1 MNRDMAP
8 APRRKGGEGP
18 GSEVRAGG
26 AGAISGRWVGW
37 WTCLL
42 AVRSCGGARGE
53 HVVAAELEHEV
64 EKVVVAER
72 RAGLGPERLGGDLPH
87 LGANAAGHQQGNDV
101 VVSGLAHLVT
111 TGRTAERVVGE

>member
-1 MNRDMAP
+1 MNRDMAR
-8 APRRKGGEGP
+8 APRRKRGVRPE
-18 GSEVRAGG
+18 SEVRAGG

-64 EKVVVAER
+64 EKVAVAER
-72 RAGLGPERLGGDLPH
+72 RAGLGLEPLGGAVPH
-87 LGANAAGHQQGNDV
+87 LGANAAAHQQGNDV
-101 VVSGLAHLVT
+101 VVSGLAHP
-111 TGRTAERVVGE
+111 